1 MIIFY
6 ELGEVFES
14 FGQFLFLENL
24 KKRCMGRKRPS
35 TQMTSMKRRLH
46 DEGSTHVELF
56 DPKRRVERCLFPRP
70 HPSRLFPFGH
80 STRVISYPSHGR
92 SFSRMHERRRN
103 GNGGRHLRAKW
114 RRYVP
119 RAHLSLWHKSR
130 NHKHMACVCV
140 CARAYLY
147 MYMCF
152 ISCAESMYRYRETSV
167 AWTSNPVEINT
178 VTLPR
183 RKINRFSFYHKIS
196 SY

>member
-6 ELGEVFES
+6 ELGKVFEN

-24 KKRCMGRKRPS
+24 KKKLQYADDFGEEKVA
-35 TQMTSMKRRLH
+35 

-56 DPKRRVERCLFPRP
+56 DPKRRVEPCLFPRP

-92 SFSRMHERRRN
+92 SFSRMYERRRN

-130 NHKHMACVCV
+130 NSKHMACICMR
-140 CARAYLY
+140 ARAYLY
-147 MYMCF
+147 MYVRLSLH
-152 ISCAESMYRYRETSV
+152 ILRRVDVSIQRDLRGLDVESCRDQYRHV
-167 AWTSNPVEINT
+167 
-178 VTLPR
+178 
-183 RKINRFSFYHKIS
+183 S
-196 SY
+196 STEN